1 MSRHDPL
8 WNSKLK
14 AYFPSWNKGFSEH
27 AKFRILYY
35 PHLPCQKTKQKNFVF
50 SEKDQGMVLFCQWK
64 NSLKVDNSWIIQKYT
79 LYNWKKLQSFI
90 FTHSFYEKK
99 EIYHVR

>member
-35 PHLPCQKTKQKNFVF
+35 PPLPCQKTKQKNFVF

-64 NSLKVDNSWIIQKYT
+64 NSLKVDNSWIIQEYT
-79 LYNWKKLQSFI
+79 LYNWKKNFEVYFHPFFLR
-90 FTHSFYEKK
+90 K
-99 EIYHVR
+99 ERNLSC